1 MGAGDGM
8 RVSMMAVGRVVKFD
22 EMRGFGFIAPI
33 GSREDVFLHV
43 NDLLIPES
51 LVRPGAML
59 KFDIDEGE
67 RGLKASNIS
76 LHEDD
81 AGPQSP
87 GHIASAVPATNG
99 LRAVPVASVL
109 QAADIAGGPDTA
121 VAAASPNTA
130 DGDSEEF
137 CDLLTAGELS
147 SQVTDLLLT
156 VVPPLAGDQILNIR
170 SRLAD
175 FAKDLGWLAS

>member
-1 MGAGDGM
+1 
-8 RVSMMAVGRVVKFD
+8 MMAVGRVVKFD